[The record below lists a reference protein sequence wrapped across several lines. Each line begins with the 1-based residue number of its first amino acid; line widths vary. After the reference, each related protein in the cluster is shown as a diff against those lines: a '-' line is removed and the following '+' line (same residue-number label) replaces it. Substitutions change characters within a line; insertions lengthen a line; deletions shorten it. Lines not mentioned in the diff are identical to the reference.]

1 MIGQLD
7 EAIATLLK
15 QALPGLLGGATPVV
29 SLNLATTEFEID
41 PESADA
47 IAGEPR
53 ADDRTDLLPFN
64 ADPNTLYQLSQ
75 SPYPGARRVWL
86 RRGDSDRITLRPEE
100 VQWDAIDSRK
110 FLLTL
115 RPTRDLTGI
124 TSVQILYGV
133 TAVFTKIKLKQQLL
147 ITLQSSQSDRLEQ
160 AEALAVGV
168 ITLNRQNLLDN
179 AQAQYSDGD
188 YGTAIEVKSFQM
200 VRGDRLVADAR
211 QLLLTAQVELK
222 ATRTLGADEGQPIE
236 RILSPGVTLT
246 GDRAIGVRIDVMA

>member
-15 QALPGLLGGATPVV
+15 QALPGLLGGVTPAV
-29 SLNLATTEFEID
+29 SLSLATELFEID

-47 IAGEPR
+47 TAGEPR
-53 ADDRTDLLPFN
+53 PDDRTDLLPFN
-64 ADPNTLYQLSQ
+64 ADPNTIYQLSQ
-75 SPYPGARRVWL
+75 SPYPGARRIWL

-110 FLLTL
+110 FSLML

-133 TAVFTKIKLKQQLL
+133 TAVFTKIKLKQQLT
-147 ITLQSSQSDRLEQ
+147 ITLQSNDSDRLEQ
-160 AEALAVGV
+160 SEALTVGV
-168 ITLNRQNLLDN
+168 ITLNRQTLIDS
-179 AQAQYSDGD
+179 AQTQYSNGD
-188 YGTAIEVKSFQM
+188 YGTAIEIKSLHLLQGN
-200 VRGDRLVADAR
+200 RPSPNTR

-222 ATRTLGADEGQPIE
+222 ATRTLRSDEGNPIE
-236 RILSPGVTLT
+236 RILSPGVILS
-246 GDRAIGVRIDVMA
+246 GDRTIGIQIDITA